1 MDTAIGIFQAVVFI
15 VWIGGG
21 AYLAHRSRSKDWG
34 YKILVYLFF
43 TKGAILYLFFYYA
56 PSILIRSIRAFILG
70 MKEGREER
78 ERD

>member
-15 VWIGGG
+15 VWIGAGV
-21 AYLAHRSRSKDWG
+21 YFAHRSRGRDWG
-34 YKILVYLFF
+34 YKILIYIFF
-43 TKGAILYLFFYYA
+43 TKGAILYLFCYYA
-56 PSILIRSIRAFILG
+56 PSILIKSVRAFRLG